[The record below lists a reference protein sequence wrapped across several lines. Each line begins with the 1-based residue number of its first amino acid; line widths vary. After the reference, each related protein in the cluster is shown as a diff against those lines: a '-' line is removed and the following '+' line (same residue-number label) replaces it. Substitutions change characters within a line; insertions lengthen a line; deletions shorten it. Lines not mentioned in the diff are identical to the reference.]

1 MKMNE
6 EIKRK
11 MWELLDYAIS
21 TLKHYDKGDNHWK
34 VTLSLARHE
43 AKELLELTKSLDE
56 EE

>member
-1 MKMNE
+1 MNE
-6 EIKRK
+6 EIKRR

-21 TLKHYDKGDNHWK
+21 TLKHYDEGDNHWK
-34 VTLSLARHE
+34 TTLSLARHE

>member
-1 MKMNE
+1 MNE

-11 MWELLDYAIS
+11 MWELLDYATS
-21 TLKHYDKGDNHWK
+21 TLKHYDKGDEHWK

-43 AKELLELTKSLDE
+43 ALELLRLTESLNE